1 MLILFTEE
9 NEATRA
15 FAESYNQTLKDD
27 DTEFLYLEKE
37 TAIEDIDGDEMQ
49 MDEEDEVDENE
60 EPETI
65 SHDEI
70 VRQIRQNKKE
80 AVSLIPFLFRLG

>member
-1 MLILFTEE
+1 MLAEE

-27 DTEFLYLEKE
+27 DTEFLYLEQE
-37 TAIEDIDGDEMQ
+37 TTFEDISKDKMEMDDNQ
-49 MDEEDEVDENE
+49 DSEDDEEEENE

-70 VRQIRQNKKE
+70 IRQIRQNKE
-80 AVSLIPFLFRLG
+80 EGVRSISFLF